1 MSVLFGAYPLDNLR
15 PLSPAP
21 APLQGNPPGSC
32 LVVSPSALLR
42 APPRSSRSSALA
54 YFGFSLFA
62 PE

>member
-21 APLQGNPPGSC
+21 APLQGNPLGSLPC
-32 LVVSPSALLR
+32 GLPLR